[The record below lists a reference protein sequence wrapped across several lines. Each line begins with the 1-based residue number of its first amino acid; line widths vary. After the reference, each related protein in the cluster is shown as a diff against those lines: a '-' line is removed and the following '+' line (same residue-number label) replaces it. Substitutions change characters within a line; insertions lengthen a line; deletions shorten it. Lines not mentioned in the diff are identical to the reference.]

1 MDPASHP
8 ASTHSRTSPVTSRR
22 ALVSLALAGAALAA
36 APRPAS
42 AHPSPAP
49 PEGAAAVLAWNATA
63 STVLSVDAAM
73 PAPVMAVGM
82 AYVQAAVY
90 NAVAGIRGAHLYRST
105 VRAPSGAS
113 TAAAVA
119 AAARRVLNAYVPVG
133 TARVEAAY
141 AAALAALPQD
151 AATLAGV
158 AHGERTAAHL
168 IAQRS
173 GDGWLAPVT
182 FSRPLAP
189 GVWRPTPPAN
199 AAFLAPWLGVMR
211 PFVLRSHDQFRPG
224 PPPALAS
231 RRYAR
236 DLAEVAAVGSA
247 GSTLRTA
254 PQTEVAR
261 FFAGNLSVQLQGAYR
276 DHVVRHG
283 FGAMQAAR
291 YLAVATL
298 AGADGA
304 ITSWDA
310 KLHYGNWRPVTAIR
324 LADTDGN
331 AATVADPDWTPL
343 LATPPFPDYLSG
355 HTTVIGSV
363 TRALRSLER
372 SSRVDLTIES
382 SVTGTVRHYAEAAT
396 LNQEGVDARVWAGIH
411 FRTADTE
418 GARVGTA
425 VGAWVGARLIC

>member
-1 MDPASHP
+1 M
-8 ASTHSRTSPVTSRR
+8 TSRR

-189 GVWRPTPPAN
+189 GVWRPTPPRQRGLPRAMARRD
-199 AAFLAPWLGVMR
+199 AAVRAAVARPVPAGSAPGAGVEEVRPRPRGGGCGGVGRQHPAHRAADRGRPLLRGEPQRAAAGGLPRPRGAPRLRRDAGGSLPGGGHARRCRRGHHVLGRQAPLRRLAP
-211 PFVLRSHDQFRPG
+211 SHRD
-224 PPPALAS
+224 PA
-231 RRYAR
+231 R
-236 DLAEVAAVGSA
+236 
-247 GSTLRTA
+247 
-254 PQTEVAR
+254 
-261 FFAGNLSVQLQGAYR
+261 
-276 DHVVRHG
+276 
-283 FGAMQAAR
+283 
-291 YLAVATL
+291 
-298 AGADGA
+298 
-304 ITSWDA
+304 
-310 KLHYGNWRPVTAIR
+310 
-324 LADTDGN
+324 DTDGN
-331 AATVADPDWTPL
+331 AATVADPDSTSL
-343 LATPPFPDYLSG
+343 LATPPFPDYLG
-355 HTTVIGSV
+355 GRAAVIGSV

-372 SSRVDLTIES
+372 SGRST
-382 SVTGTVRHYAEAAT
+382 
-396 LNQEGVDARVWAGIH
+396 
-411 FRTADTE
+411 
-418 GARVGTA
+418 
-425 VGAWVGARLIC
+425 